1 MADIFSSQFFVV
13 FFSVGVPLSIFF
25 VLLFFFIIK
34 PGRINLN
41 IRRSSSNPSPTQS
54 NPSLSTSAT
63 PQVQQTPVQQTT
75 QPNQSQSQDLS
86 KIISRVDKMQA
97 DLTKAITDTSTELK
111 QSIDN
116 LGKGLEDLALAIK
129 STKSDAESPFNF
141 IPVNEPEPKPLSE
154 QAKPVNLPTESSFQ
168 NITSSILPKV
178 DIRKMIQ
185 LSILLAILDYDKV
198 KIKALLNLG
207 LITPEDFEM
216 IAKIED
222 IIQKNR
228 PKIDAMELALIAYD
242 IAKSYNSTDSEL
254 VRYMSVLLGD
264 GNGRRNNQ

>member
-1 MADIFSSQFFVV
+1 MTDLFSSQFFVV
-13 FFSVGVPLSIFF
+13 FFSVGVPISIFF
-25 VLLFFFIIK
+25 VLLFFFVLR

-41 IRRSSSNPSPTQS
+41 IRRSSNPSSVQPNTFQASSVNISTQQPPQPSTQS
-54 NPSLSTSAT
+54 Q
-63 PQVQQTPVQQTT
+63 PQ
-75 QPNQSQSQDLS
+75 QDLS
-86 KIISRVDKMQA
+86 KITSRVDKMQA
-97 DLTKAITDTSTELK
+97 DLAKMITDTSTELK

-129 STKSDAESPFNF
+129 ATKSDAESPFNF
-141 IPVNEPEPKPLSE
+141 IPINEPEQKSEIPAKSTNLSTYTPPSNNSSS
-154 QAKPVNLPTESSFQ
+154 QAG
-168 NITSSILPKV
+168 LPKV
-178 DIRKMIQ
+178 DIRKLVQ

-198 KIKALLNLG
+198 KIRALLNLG
-207 LITPEDFEM
+207 LITPEDLEL

-228 PKIDAMELALIAYD
+228 PKIDATELALIAYD
-242 IAKSYNSTDSEL
+242 IAKSYDSADSEL